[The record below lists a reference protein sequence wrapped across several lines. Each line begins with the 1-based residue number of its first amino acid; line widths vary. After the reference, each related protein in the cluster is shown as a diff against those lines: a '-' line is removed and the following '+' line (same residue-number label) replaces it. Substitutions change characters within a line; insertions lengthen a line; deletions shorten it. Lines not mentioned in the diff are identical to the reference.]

1 MSEIRRRLLKTTTQ
15 EDHTPAEPRVGKR
28 LPVGVYVLGISVFAL
43 GTSEFIVSGLVDQIA
58 GSLGV
63 SVPQVGQLITAFA
76 IGMLVGA
83 PTMAVLTLGRDR
95 KTVLLGAM
103 IVFCV
108 SDLLTVIPVFGLMFT
123 MRVIAAMACATA
135 LTVAQVMAVA
145 LAGPGRMPQA
155 IAVILGGMTL
165 ANVAGVPLG
174 SLVGALF
181 NWQVIFVLIGV
192 LSAIG
197 ATLVAFFVPRL
208 PRDRGPEVRLRTLVG
223 RELRSL
229 VQVRVFVALTTT
241 VLFETALFSVYAYVQ
256 PLLTEASGF
265 SVHQVPIVLFLFGVG
280 LFVGNTIGGRLAQ
293 WNAMKNVIGSLIAMI
308 VMMLVLRAVV
318 YHGIAAAAA
327 VTILGVCAFSMT
339 AALSSRVI
347 GFAVGAP
354 TLAVAIVMSAF
365 NIGNA
370 IGPAIGGVVIA
381 HAAITDVIWVGVI
394 VASLALATAF
404 VSVAI
409 ERRPEFVPTP

>member
-15 EDHTPAEPRVGKR
+15 EDHTTAEPRTSKR
-28 LPVGVYVLGISVFAL
+28 LPIGVYVLGASVFAL

-76 IGMLVGA
+76 IGMLIGA
-83 PTMAVLTLGRDR
+83 PLMAVLTLGRDR
-95 KTVLLGAM
+95 KTVLLVAVT
-103 IVFCV
+103 VFCV
-108 SDLLTVIPVFGLMFT
+108 ADLLTVIPVFGLMFA
-123 MRVIAAMACATA
+123 MRLIAAMACATA

-181 NWQVIFVLIGV
+181 SWQVIFVLIGV
-192 LSAIG
+192 MSAIG
-197 ATLVAFFVPRL
+197 AVLVALFVPRL
-208 PRDRGPEVRLRTLVG
+208 PRDHGPAVGLGTLVA

-229 VQVRVFVALTTT
+229 VQVRVFVALTTI
-241 VLFETALFSVYAYVQ
+241 VLFETALFTVYAYVQ
-256 PLLTEASGF
+256 PLLIDASGI
-265 SVHQVPIVLFLFGVG
+265 SVHQVPIVLFLFGIG
-280 LFVGNTIGGRLAQ
+280 LFVGNTLGGRLAQ
-293 WNAMKNVIGSLIAMI
+293 LNAMKNVIGSLVAMI
-308 VMMLVLRAVV
+308 VMLLVLRAVV
-318 YHGIAAAAA
+318 HHGIAAAAA
-327 VTILGVCAFSMT
+327 ITILGVCAFSMT

-347 GFAVGAP
+347 GFAVAAP

-370 IGPAIGGVVIA
+370 IGPAIGGVVISRA
-381 HAAITDVIWVGVI
+381 DIADVIWVGVI
-394 VASLALATAF
+394 IALLALATAF
-404 VSVAI
+404 VSVVI
-409 ERRPEFVPTP
+409 ERRRAFAPAP

>member
-15 EDHTPAEPRVGKR
+15 ADHTPAEPRATKR

-181 NWQVIFVLIGV
+181 SWQVIFVLIGV
-192 LSAIG
+192 MSAIG
-197 ATLVAFFVPRL
+197 ATLVFFFVPRL
-208 PRDRGPEVRLRTLVG
+208 PRDRGPEVGLGTLVA

-229 VQVRVFVALTTT
+229 VQVRVFVALATT

-318 YHGIAAAAA
+318 QHGIAAAAA
-327 VTILGVCAFSMT
+327 VTVLGVCAFSMT

-347 GFAVGAP
+347 GFAAGAP

-381 HAAITDVIWVGVI
+381 HSEITDVIWVGVI
-394 VASLALATAF
+394 VASLALVTAF

-409 ERRPEFVPTP
+409 ERRPEYAPAP

>member
-15 EDHTPAEPRVGKR
+15 EDHTAAEPRPNKR
-28 LPVGVYVLGISVFAL
+28 LPIGVYVLGISVFAL

-103 IVFCV
+103 VVFCV

-181 NWQVIFVLIGV
+181 SWQVIFVMIGV
-192 LSAIG
+192 MSAIG
-197 ATLVAFFVPRL
+197 ATLVLFFVPRL
-208 PRDRGPEVRLRTLVG
+208 PRDRGPEVPLRTLVA

-229 VQVRVFVALTTT
+229 VQVRVFVALATT

-280 LFVGNTIGGRLAQ
+280 LFAGNTLGGRLAQ

-318 YHGIAAAAA
+318 HHGIAAAAA

-370 IGPAIGGVVIA
+370 IGPLIGGVVIA

-409 ERRPEFVPTP
+409 ERPRAYAPTP

>member
-1 MSEIRRRLLKTTTQ
+1 MSEIRRRLLKPTTQ
-15 EDHTPAEPRVGKR
+15 ADHTPAQPRVTKR

-181 NWQVIFVLIGV
+181 SWQVIFVLIGV
-192 LSAIG
+192 MSAIG
-197 ATLVAFFVPRL
+197 ATLVFFFVPRL
-208 PRDRGPEVRLRTLVG
+208 PRDRGPEVGLRTLVA

-229 VQVRVFVALTTT
+229 VQVRVFVALATT

-293 WNAMKNVIGSLIAMI
+293 WDAMKNVIGSLIAMI

-318 YHGIAAAAA
+318 HHGIAAAAA
-327 VTILGVCAFSMT
+327 VTLLGVCAFSMT

-347 GFAVGAP
+347 GFAAGAP

-381 HAAITDVIWVGVI
+381 HSAITDVIWVGVI

-409 ERRPEFVPTP
+409 ERRPEFASAP

>member
-15 EDHTPAEPRVGKR
+15 EDHTTAEPRTSKR
-28 LPVGVYVLGISVFAL
+28 LPIGVYVLGASVFAL

-76 IGMLVGA
+76 LGMLIGA
-83 PTMAVLTLGRDR
+83 PLMAVLTLGRDR
-95 KTVLLGAM
+95 KTVLLVAVT
-103 IVFCV
+103 VFCV
-108 SDLLTVIPVFGLMFT
+108 ADLLTVIPVFGLMFT
-123 MRVIAAMACATA
+123 MRLIAAMACATA

-181 NWQVIFVLIGV
+181 SWQVIFVLIGV
-192 LSAIG
+192 MSAIG
-197 ATLVAFFVPRL
+197 AVLVALFVPRL
-208 PRDRGPEVRLRTLVG
+208 PRDHGPEVGLGTLVA

-229 VQVRVFVALTTT
+229 VQVRVFVALATI
-241 VLFETALFSVYAYVQ
+241 VLFETALFTVYAYVQ
-256 PLLTEASGF
+256 PLLIDASGI
-265 SVHQVPIVLFLFGVG
+265 SVHEVPIVLFLFGIG
-280 LFVGNTIGGRLAQ
+280 LFVGNTLGGRLAQ
-293 WNAMKNVIGSLIAMI
+293 LNAMKNVIGSLVAMI
-308 VMMLVLRAVV
+308 VMLLVLRAVV
-318 YHGIAAAAA
+318 HHGIAAAAA
-327 VTILGVCAFSMT
+327 ITILGVCAFSMT

-347 GFAVGAP
+347 GFAVAAP

-370 IGPAIGGVVIA
+370 IGPAIGGVVISR
-381 HAAITDVIWVGVI
+381 AAIADVIWVGVI
-394 VASLALATAF
+394 IALLALATAF
-404 VSVAI
+404 VSVVI
-409 ERRPEFVPTP
+409 ERRRAFAPAP

>member
-15 EDHTPAEPRVGKR
+15 EDHTTAEPRTSKR
-28 LPVGVYVLGISVFAL
+28 LPIGVYVLGASVFAL

-76 IGMLVGA
+76 IGMLIGA
-83 PTMAVLTLGRDR
+83 PLMAVLTLGRDR
-95 KTVLLGAM
+95 KTVLLVAVT
-103 IVFCV
+103 VFCV
-108 SDLLTVIPVFGLMFT
+108 ADLLTVIPVFGLMFA
-123 MRVIAAMACATA
+123 MRLIAAMACATA

-181 NWQVIFVLIGV
+181 SWQVIFVLIGV
-192 LSAIG
+192 MSAIG
-197 ATLVAFFVPRL
+197 AVLVALFVPRL
-208 PRDRGPEVRLRTLVG
+208 PRDHGPAVGLGTLVT

-229 VQVRVFVALTTT
+229 VQVRVFVALTTI
-241 VLFETALFSVYAYVQ
+241 VLFETALFTVYAYVQ
-256 PLLTEASGF
+256 PLLIDASGI
-265 SVHQVPIVLFLFGVG
+265 SVHQVPIVLFLFGIG
-280 LFVGNTIGGRLAQ
+280 LFVGNTLGGRLAQ
-293 WNAMKNVIGSLIAMI
+293 VNAMKNVIGSLVAMI
-308 VMMLVLRAVV
+308 VMLLVLRAVV
-318 YHGIAAAAA
+318 HHGIAAAAA
-327 VTILGVCAFSMT
+327 ITVLGVCAFSMT

-347 GFAVGAP
+347 GFAVAAP

-370 IGPAIGGVVIA
+370 IGPAIGGVVISRA
-381 HAAITDVIWVGVI
+381 EIADVIWVGVI
-394 VASLALATAF
+394 IALLALATAF
-404 VSVAI
+404 VSVVI
-409 ERRPEFVPTP
+409 ERRRAFAPAP

>member
-1 MSEIRRRLLKTTTQ
+1 MSEIRRRLFKTTNRDDQ
-15 EDHTPAEPRVGKR
+15 APAEPRVSKR
-28 LPVGVYVLGISVFAL
+28 LPIGVYVLGASVFAL

-58 GSLGV
+58 GSLDISV
-63 SVPQVGQLITAFA
+63 SQVGQLITAFA

-95 KTVLLGAM
+95 KTVMVAAVV
-103 IVFCV
+103 VFCI
-108 SDLLTVIPVFGLMFT
+108 SDLLTVIPVFPVMFA
-123 MRVIAAMACATA
+123 MRLIAAVACATA

-174 SLVGALF
+174 SLVGAVF
-181 NWQVIFVLIGV
+181 SWQVIFVLIGV
-192 LSAIG
+192 MSAVG
-197 ATLVAFFVPRL
+197 ALLVTIFVPRL
-208 PRDRGPEVRLRTLVG
+208 PRDRGPEVGLGTLVA

-229 VQVRVFVALTTT
+229 VQTRVFVALATT
-241 VLFETALFSVYAYVQ
+241 VLFETALFSVYAYIQ
-256 PLLTEASGF
+256 PILTDASGI
-265 SVHQVPIVLFLFGVG
+265 SVHQAPIVLFLFGVG
-280 LFVGNTIGGRLAQ
+280 LFVGNTLGGRLAQ
-293 WNAMKNVIGSLIAMI
+293 WSAMKNVIGSLVAMI
-308 VMMLVLRAVV
+308 VMMVVLRTVV
-318 YHGIAAAAA
+318 HHSIAAAAA
-327 VTILGVCAFSMT
+327 ITVLGVCAFSMT

-381 HAAITDVIWVGVI
+381 HRAIEDVIWVGAI
-394 VASLALATAF
+394 IATLALATAF

-409 ERRPEFVPTP
+409 ERRHALAPAS

>member
-1 MSEIRRRLLKTTTQ
+1 MSEIRRRLLKATTQ
-15 EDHTPAEPRVGKR
+15 DDHTAGEPRASRR
-28 LPVGVYVLGISVFAL
+28 LPIGVYVLGASVFAL

-83 PTMAVLTLGRDR
+83 PVMAVLTLGRDR
-95 KTVLLGAM
+95 KTVLLAAVT
-103 IVFCV
+103 VFCV
-108 SDLLTVIPVFGLMFT
+108 ADLLTVIPVFGLMFT
-123 MRVIAAMACATA
+123 MRLIAAVACATA

-174 SLVGALF
+174 SLVGAQF
-181 NWQVIFVLIGV
+181 SWQVIFVLIGV
-192 LSAIG
+192 MSAVG
-197 ATLVAFFVPRL
+197 AVLVAVFVPRL
-208 PRDRGPEVRLRTLVG
+208 PRDHGPDAGLRTLVA

-229 VQVRVFVALTTT
+229 VQLRIFVALTTT

-256 PLLTEASGF
+256 PLLIDASGI
-265 SVHQVPIVLFLFGVG
+265 SVHRVPIVLFLFGVG
-280 LFVGNTIGGRLAQ
+280 LFVGNTLGGRLAQ
-293 WNAMKNVIGSLIAMI
+293 WSPMKNVIGSLIAMI

-318 YHGIAAAAA
+318 HHGIAAAAA
-327 VTILGVCAFSMT
+327 VTVLGVCAFSMT

-370 IGPAIGGVVIA
+370 IGPAIGGAVITR
-381 HAAITDVIWVGVI
+381 AAIADVIWVGVI
-394 VASLALATAF
+394 VATLALITAF
-404 VSVAI
+404 ISIAV
-409 ERRPEFVPTP
+409 ERRHVFAPAP

>member
-1 MSEIRRRLLKTTTQ
+1 MSEIRRRLLKATTQ
-15 EDHTPAEPRVGKR
+15 EDHTTGEPRTSKR
-28 LPVGVYVLGISVFAL
+28 LPIGVYVLGASVFAL

-76 IGMLVGA
+76 LGMLIGA
-83 PTMAVLTLGRDR
+83 PLMAVLTLGRDR
-95 KTVLLGAM
+95 KTVLLVAVT
-103 IVFCV
+103 VFCV
-108 SDLLTVIPVFGLMFT
+108 ADLLTVIPVFGLMFT
-123 MRVIAAMACATA
+123 MRLIAAMACATA

-181 NWQVIFVLIGV
+181 SWQVIFVLIGV
-192 LSAIG
+192 MSAIG
-197 ATLVAFFVPRL
+197 AVLVALFVPRL
-208 PRDRGPEVRLRTLVG
+208 PRDHGPEVGLGTLVA

-229 VQVRVFVALTTT
+229 VQVRVFVALATI

-256 PLLTEASGF
+256 PLLIEASGI
-265 SVHQVPIVLFLFGVG
+265 SVHQVPIVLFLFGIG
-280 LFVGNTIGGRLAQ
+280 LFVGNTVGGRLAQ
-293 WNAMKNVIGSLIAMI
+293 LNAMKNVLGSLVAMI
-308 VMMLVLRAVV
+308 VMLLVLRAVV
-318 YHGIAAAAA
+318 HHGIAAAAA
-327 VTILGVCAFSMT
+327 ITILGVCAFSMT

-347 GFAVGAP
+347 GFAVAAP

-370 IGPAIGGVVIA
+370 IGPAIGGVVISR
-381 HAAITDVIWVGVI
+381 AAIADVIWVGVI
-394 VASLALATAF
+394 IALLALATAL
-404 VSVAI
+404 VSVVI
-409 ERRPEFVPTP
+409 ERRRAFAPAP